1 MEETL
6 KFAQCKIG
14 AAARSTMA
22 EQPCDDL
29 ELVRQLAK
37 GNEAAF
43 SSLYERYQGR
53 IYRFALHMSGNAA
66 TAEET
71 TQEVFMALIGNSR
84 GYDPTKGALGAYLF
98 GIARNHTRK
107 AMLQMQS
114 DVPLSEDESEQDEFA
129 VADGLDV
136 LDELSNGELLATL
149 RQAVLGLPP
158 LYREAVVLCDLEEMS
173 YQQAAEMLECSAGTV
188 ASRLHRARG
197 LLKKKLSTP
206 KCAK

>member
-1 MEETL
+1 
-6 KFAQCKIG
+6 
-14 AAARSTMA
+14 
-22 EQPCDDL
+22 
-29 ELVRQLAK
+29 
-37 GNEAAF
+37 
-43 SSLYERYQGR
+43 
-53 IYRFALHMSGNAA
+53 
-66 TAEET
+66 
-71 TQEVFMALIGNSR
+71 MALIGNSR